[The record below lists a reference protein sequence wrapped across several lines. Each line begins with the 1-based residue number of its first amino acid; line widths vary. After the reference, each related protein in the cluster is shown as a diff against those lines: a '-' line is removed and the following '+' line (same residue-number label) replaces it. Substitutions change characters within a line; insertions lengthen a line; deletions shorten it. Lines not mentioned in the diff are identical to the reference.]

1 MKFNS
6 GSSIKNNAYSSS
18 SASVDTNEKLKKLNE
33 ELDQLE
39 LLVSNMQT
47 SLSSAN
53 SKIGTDTV
61 ADQIAAAKTEIE
73 NAIGQEV
80 TTQKVSAPEADID
93 VISSTTIHTD
103 YITPLEA
110 ESIDISAG
118 VKVPNIKLSD
128 AITSVSTND
137 NVRVPA
143 NAIAW
148 IGSNIVV
155 NKGNGNALIFSQTG
169 DISYY
174 FTDNGNLL
182 IHPIGTVNVSYIYRS
197 TPVDVIPHQNYE
209 YTSVNS
215 GLTVVGPFYADLTAA
230 TFQNITVSNTLTA
243 KNINA
248 ENIAVSEDVEVSGT
262 INTDKIESNEAEI
275 KEQES
280 ETISTDRI
288 NSSQIHTKVD
298 KENIGYTII
307 QEHQDTEEY
316 AVGIPITNGIWEVE
330 LENYFKATIDKTHSA
345 GIVTY
350 WRASES
356 SLPQIGVKDD
366 VLYLYTRKSGKLYFS
381 NNILEVNDATVSIHA
396 PNDPGYPVIEAL
408 DKQLDLITNN
418 GVVATDTMIVDD
430 IIINGDYDSIFNDIY
445 IKNDIYLED
454 EDEYGAKRWHKG
466 TPNQVI
472 RVDETSKEPT
482 WQDTVV
488 TTHGGA
494 IQARNELIT
503 EGTLATYNGTVG
515 NAQYRSKTDTI
526 QNLYKEFDEQT
537 SNWYKTPALQEKV
550 TNITSYKETSGNLQF
565 IIHTE
570 SGKSI
575 LFEHDPA
582 DEIEV
587 KYPGQSSREQTMPAY
602 LLILYLTSSLD
613 YSSKL
618 IQQGTLQIKDNNGK
632 WQTVIGLA
640 EVPDEYLFNEKFS
653 NGISLWTTK
662 TNKEALSIPVARN
675 GYESDDIQHA
685 IVDANKKLVFA
696 ESLVS
701 TLRQE
706 TGQDIP
712 LHYPSWW
719 NDVEFPNVTHNEI
732 RYVEGTGIITNFGT
746 IENPDYGK
754 VKSASQANSNVLE
767 FTFVRDGVSTY
778 TQEQWD
784 NAVPVRL
791 MGLDPFI
798 TNIETLY
805 PYTKVVNTNTRKTS
819 YYFYD
824 KYNNN
829 VEIKDV
835 DAYKKD
841 IAIDV
846 KLVNTSN
853 PSTGP
858 SHQDSPECYEDIK
871 FVYSTYSGVTG
882 PVYFLRGKDGKYYQT
897 GDIYTNSDSF
907 TWYIRGP
914 HEITEEEYNN
924 NMGIAGDVYTLEL
937 YKPTFWKNTYWD
949 NTEVKNQILF
959 WSGLAAA
966 DADSDTAG
974 YLQRFTLSDYSDIAA
989 YVTEMNKAYIN
1000 TIYSIFFDNGTVDY
1014 VYGDGTEYSVY
1025 IPIENPMVWTEVP
1038 LSALALYQTYDQ
1050 NVFYLEENKA
1060 SKITDVTPSDTEY
1073 TYTAYEDSEHTEP
1086 GVQNTAIGSDEI
1098 QWYSSDDIEHKN
1110 PIAGTFD
1117 SFVRYLAT
1125 DPNCTIQLELG
1136 GFAYVVLDS
1145 IDAGTFTV
1153 TTSEGEETVEYND
1166 TITVYTLA
1174 ETYVDNYPI
1183 THLGNGTRVHGS
1195 ISAESLDANTIK
1207 NRYFYV
1213 GDTLTPA
1220 ELAEF
1225 EDNALIIMG
1234 D

>member
-6 GSSIKNNAYSSS
+6 GSSIKNNAYSAS

-39 LLVSNMQT
+39 LLVSGMQT
-47 SLSSAN
+47 SLSSVN
-53 SKIGTDTV
+53 SKVGENTV
-61 ADQIAAAKTEIE
+61 SSQIAAAKTEIE
-73 NAIGQEV
+73 NAIGQSV
-80 TTQKVSAPEADID
+80 TTQQISATEADFN
-93 VISSTTIHTD
+93 TIVSNILSAD
-103 YITPLEA
+103 SITPKEGN
-110 ESIDISAG
+110 SVIFSSDIE
-118 VKVPNIKLSD
+118 VPAVKLSD
-128 AITSVSTND
+128 AITSVANNND
-137 NVRVPA
+137 IKVPE

-148 IGSNIVV
+148 IGSNLVI
-155 NKGNGNALIFSQTG
+155 NKGNGNSLIFSKNG
-169 DISYY
+169 DISYSIS
-174 FTDNGNLL
+174 DNDIL
-182 IHPIGTVNVSYIYRS
+182 INANDSVNVSYIYRDS
-197 TPVDVIPHQNYE
+197 PVEVIAHE
-209 YTSVNS
+209 SASYTSVNS

-243 KNINA
+243 KTINA
-248 ENIAVSEDVEVSGT
+248 ENVAVSKDLEVIGT
-262 INTDKIESNEAEI
+262 VTADKLESNEAEI

-280 ETISTDRI
+280 ETISADRI

-307 QEHQDTEEY
+307 PEHQRTEEY
-316 AVGIPITNGIWEVE
+316 AIGIPITNGIWEIE
-330 LENYFKATIDKTHSA
+330 LESYFKATVDKTHSA

-366 VLYLYTRKSGKLYFS
+366 VLYLYTRKSGKVYFS
-381 NNILEVNDATVSIHA
+381 NNTLEANDTTISIHA
-396 PNDPGYPVIEAL
+396 PNDPGYPVIETL
-408 DKQLDLITNN
+408 DKQIDLIANN

-430 IIINGDYDSIFNDIY
+430 IVINGDYDSTFNDIY
-445 IKNDIYLED
+445 IKDNIYLED
-454 EDEYGAKRWHKG
+454 EDEYGAKHWHKG

-472 RVDETSKEPT
+472 RVDETSEEPT
-482 WQDTVV
+482 WQDTVI

-494 IQARNELIT
+494 IQSRNELIT

-515 NAQYRSKTDTI
+515 DVQYTSKTDTI
-526 QNLYKEFDEQT
+526 QELYEEFDAQT

-550 TNITSYKETSGNLQF
+550 TDITSYKEQPGNLQF

-575 LFEHDPA
+575 LFEHDPT

-587 KYPGQSSREQTMPAY
+587 KREGQSSSEPTMPAY
-602 LLILYLTSSLD
+602 LLIAYLTSSLD
-613 YSSKL
+613 FSAKL
-618 IQQGTLQIKDNNGK
+618 YQQGTLQIKDNNGR

-640 EVPDEYLFNEKFS
+640 EVPDNYLFNEKFS
-653 NGISLWTTK
+653 NGASLWTTK
-662 TNKEALSIPVARN
+662 TNKEALSIPVARDGYTN
-675 GYESDDIQHA
+675 GDIQYA
-685 IVDANKKLVFA
+685 VVDANKKLVLL
-696 ESLVS
+696 ENSVS
-701 TLRQE
+701 DLSHLI
-706 TGQDIP
+706 GQDIP

-732 RYVEGTGIITNFGT
+732 RYNIEENEVITNFGT
-746 IENPDYGK
+746 TENPDYGK
-754 VKSASQANSNVLE
+754 VRSVSQANSNVLE

-784 NAVPVRL
+784 NATPVRL
-791 MGLDPFI
+791 TGLDSGI
-798 TNIETLY
+798 LY
-805 PYTKVVNTNTRKTS
+805 AEVSHPYRKVVNTNTRKTS

-824 KYNNN
+824 GDNDN

-835 DAYKKD
+835 DTYKKD
-841 IAIDV
+841 ILVDV
-846 KLVNTSN
+846 KLVNESN
-853 PSTGP
+853 PSTSP
-858 SHQDSPECYEDIK
+858 VQASPECYEDIK
-871 FVYSTYSGVTG
+871 FVYSVISSMPG

-897 GDIYTNSDSF
+897 GNIYVDSDDYA
-907 TWYIRGP
+907 WYVRGP
-914 HEITEEEYNN
+914 IEITEEEYNN
-924 NMGIAGDVYTLEL
+924 NNGIPGDTYTLEL
-937 YKPTFWKNTYWD
+937 YRPAFWVNTYWD

-959 WSGLAAA
+959 WSGLG
-966 DADSDTAG
+966 AG
-974 YLQRFTLSDYSDIAA
+974 TEYLQRFTLRDYSNISA
-989 YVTEMNKAYIN
+989 YVTGVDKEYIN

-1014 VYGDGTEYSVY
+1014 VYGEDTEYSVY

-1038 LSALALYQTYDQ
+1038 VSALELYQTYDR
-1050 NVFYLEENKA
+1050 NVFYLQENKA

-1073 TYTAYEDSEHTEP
+1073 TYSMYENAEHT
-1086 GVQNTAIGSDEI
+1086 GISSQATSAGTDEVT
-1098 QWYSSDDIEHKN
+1098 WFSSDDIEHEN
-1110 PIAGTFD
+1110 PIVGPFD
-1117 SFVRYLAT
+1117 SFVKYLAT
-1125 DPNCTIQLELG
+1125 DPNCSVAFLG
-1136 GFAYVVLDS
+1136 GYVYVVIDS
-1145 IDAGTFTV
+1145 IDAGTFTI
-1153 TTSEGEETVEYND
+1153 TTSLGEETAEYNE
-1166 TITVYTLA
+1166 TVTVYTLA

-1183 THLGNGTRVHGS
+1183 THLGNGTQVHGS

>member
-1 MKFNS
+1 MRFNS

-18 SASVDTNEKLKKLNE
+18 NASSNTNEKLKKLNE

-47 SLSSAN
+47 SISSAN

-80 TTQKVSAPEADID
+80 TTQKVSATEANID
-93 VISSTTIHTD
+93 TIVSNILSAD
-103 YITPLEA
+103 SITPKEGSSVVFSNNV
-110 ESIDISAG
+110 E
-118 VKVPNIKLSD
+118 VPSVKLSD
-128 AITSVSTND
+128 AITSVANNND
-137 NVRVPA
+137 IRVPE

-148 IGSNIVV
+148 IGSNLVI
-155 NKGNGNALIFSQTG
+155 NKGNGNSLIFSKNG
-169 DISYY
+169 DISYSIS
-174 FTDNGNLL
+174 DNNIL
-182 IHPIGTVNVSYIYRS
+182 INANDSVNVSYIYKDN
-197 TPVDVIPHQNYE
+197 PVDVVSHGTAS

-248 ENIAVSEDVEVSGT
+248 ENIAVSKDLGVSGT
-262 INTDKIESNEAEI
+262 VNTDKIESNSADI

-316 AVGIPITNGIWEVE
+316 AVGIPITNGLWEVE

-356 SLPQIGVKDD
+356 SLPHIGVKDD

-381 NNILEVNDATVSIHA
+381 NNTLEVDDTTVSVNA
-396 PNDPGYPVIEAL
+396 PNDPGYPVVETL
-408 DKQLDLITNN
+408 DKHIDLIANN
-418 GVVATDTMIVDD
+418 GVVATDTMIVND
-430 IIINGDYDSIFNDIY
+430 IVINGDYNSTFNDIY

-454 EDEYGAKRWHKG
+454 EDEYGAKHWHKG

-472 RVDETSKEPT
+472 RVDETSEEPT
-482 WQDTVV
+482 WQDTIV
-488 TTHGGA
+488 TTHGGT

-503 EGTLATYNGTVG
+503 ESTLATYNGTVG
-515 NAQYRSKTDTI
+515 DVQYRSKTDTI
-526 QNLYKEFDEQT
+526 QDLYEEFDGQT

-550 TNITSYKETSGNLQF
+550 TNITSYKETPGNLQF

-575 LFEHDPA
+575 LFEHEPT

-587 KYPGQSSREQTMPAY
+587 KYPGQRSSEPTMPAFM
-602 LLILYLTSSLD
+602 LITYLTSSLD
-613 YSSKL
+613 FSSKL
-618 IQQGTLQIKDNNGK
+618 YQQGTLQIKDNNGR

-640 EVPDEYLFNEKFS
+640 EVPDNYLFNEKFS
-653 NGISLWTTK
+653 NGVSLWTTK
-662 TNKEALSIPVARN
+662 TNKKALSILITRN
-675 GYESDDIQHA
+675 GYTSSDIKFA
-685 IVDANKKLVFA
+685 VVDANKKLVLM
-696 ESLVS
+696 EDIVS
-701 TLRQE
+701 ALEQT
-706 TGQDIP
+706 TGQDITFN
-712 LHYPSWW
+712 YPSWW
-719 NDVEFPNVTHNEI
+719 NDLELPNVTHNEI
-732 RYVEGTGIITNFGT
+732 RYVKGSGIITNFGT
-746 IENPDYGK
+746 NENPDYGGIS
-754 VKSASQANSNVLE
+754 SASQANSSVLA
-767 FTFVRDGVSTY
+767 FTFTRNSGSTY
-778 TQEQWD
+778 TQEDWD
-784 NAVPVRL
+784 NATPVRL
-791 MGLDPFI
+791 TGLSPNLLYTD
-798 TNIETLY
+798 TSY
-805 PYTKVVNTNTRKTS
+805 PYRKVVNTNTRKTS

-824 KYNNN
+824 GKNDN
-829 VEIKDV
+829 VEIKDIDV
-835 DAYKKD
+835 YKKD
-841 IAIDV
+841 IEFEV
-846 KLVNTSN
+846 KLVNTSS
-853 PSTGP
+853 PSTSP
-858 SHQDSPECYEDIK
+858 EKASPECYEDIK
-871 FVYSTYSGVTG
+871 FVYYTYEGETG

-897 GDIYTNSDSF
+897 GNIYIGDGY

-914 HEITEEEYNN
+914 YEITEEEYNN
-924 NMGIAGDVYTLEL
+924 NKGIAGDVYTLEL
-937 YKPTFWKNTYWD
+937 YKPSFWCNAAWD
-949 NTEVKNQILF
+949 NTEVKNQIAF
-959 WSGLAAA
+959 WTSA
-966 DADSDTAG
+966 SAG
-974 YLQRFTLSDYSDIAA
+974 SEYLQMFTLSNYSDIAA
-989 YVTEMNKAYIN
+989 YVTGIDKEYIN
-1000 TIYSIFFDNGTVDY
+1000 TIYSIFFNNGTVDY
-1014 VYGDGTEYSVY
+1014 IYGEDTEYSVY

-1038 LSALALYQTYDQ
+1038 LSALELYQTYDK
-1050 NVFYLEENKA
+1050 NVFYLEEDKA

-1073 TYTAYEDSEHTEP
+1073 TYTVYEDSEHTEP
-1086 GVQNTAIGSDEI
+1086 GVQNTAIGSNDI
-1098 QWYSSDDIEHKN
+1098 QWYSSDDTEHEN
-1110 PIAGTFD
+1110 PIVGPFD
-1117 SFVRYLAT
+1117 SFVRYLAK

-1153 TTSEGEETVEYND
+1153 TTSQREETVEYND
-1166 TITVYTLA
+1166 TVTVYTLA
-1174 ETYVDNYPI
+1174 ETYVNNYPI
-1183 THLGNGTRVHGS
+1183 THLGNGTQVHGS
-1195 ISAESLDANTIK
+1195 ISAESLDVNTIK

-1213 GDTLTPA
+1213 GNTLTPA